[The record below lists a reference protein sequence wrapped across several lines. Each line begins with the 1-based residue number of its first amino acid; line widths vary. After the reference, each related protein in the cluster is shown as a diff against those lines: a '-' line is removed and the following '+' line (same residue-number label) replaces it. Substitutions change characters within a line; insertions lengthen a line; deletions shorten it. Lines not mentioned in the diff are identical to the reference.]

1 MEQEKSSVRHTAGR
15 RSGNKVVISIRNKI
29 LFLIICALVVFGIAS
44 ALLSYKYYQN
54 ASVERSK
61 LLGASASSLVASI
74 IEPDRVSEFIA
85 KGIEAEGYLAT
96 KKKLQ
101 IIKDSSPDI
110 KYVYV
115 YRILP
120 DGCHVV
126 FDLDD
131 DPAGPNQPGD
141 VVKFDESFKQ
151 YLPTLLKGGRI
162 EPVIT
167 DDTYGWLLTV
177 YTPVYSGDGT
187 CQCYAAVDI
196 SMDDL
201 RQNAWEFLWTLAK
214 IFGCVMFAI
223 LVAVLALANRITKPI
238 NSMAETT
245 GSFEFDNEQALED
258 NLKKIRSLN
267 IHSGDEVENLYHAF
281 VQMTDDSVQYVT
293 DLNRKNAMI
302 RRMHQALLIT
312 LADMVESR
320 DENTGQHIRKT
331 ASYVKL
337 ILETMKERGDYADQL
352 TKEFIDNAV
361 NSAPLHDIGKINV
374 SDTILNKPGK
384 LTDEEFAI
392 MKTHTT
398 SGGAIIDSIIN
409 LMPEAE
415 FLKEA
420 KNLALYHHEKWN
432 GKGYPC
438 GLSGENIPL
447 SARVMAVADVFDA
460 LVSKRSYKPGFP
472 YEKALAIIEEERGRH
487 FDPKVVDAFLSVR
500 DKVLTIADS
509 FIEFEKT
516 GVKF

>member
-1 MEQEKSSVRHTAGR
+1 MP
-15 RSGNKVVISIRNKI
+15 
-29 LFLIICALVVFGIAS
+29 F
-44 ALLSYKYYQN
+44 
-54 ASVERSK
+54 
-61 LLGASASSLVASI
+61 
-74 IEPDRVSEFIA
+74 
-85 KGIEAEGYLAT
+85 
-96 KKKLQ
+96 
-101 IIKDSSPDI
+101 
-110 KYVYV
+110 
-115 YRILP
+115 
-120 DGCHVV
+120 
-126 FDLDD
+126 
-131 DPAGPNQPGD
+131 
-141 VVKFDESFKQ
+141 
-151 YLPTLLKGGRI
+151 GGR
-162 EPVIT
+162 E
-167 DDTYGWLLTV
+167 LTL
-177 YTPVYSGDGT
+177 YP
-187 CQCYAAVDI
+187 AA
-196 SMDDL
+196 
-201 RQNAWEFLWTLAK
+201 APGAP
-214 IFGCVMFAI
+214 
-223 LVAVLALANRITKPI
+223 LVL
-238 NSMAETT
+238 
-245 GSFEFDNEQALED
+245 
-258 NLKKIRSLN
+258 LN

-320 DENTGQHIRKT
+320 DKNTGQHIRKT
-331 ASYVKL
+331 AAYVRV
-337 ILETMKERGDYADQL
+337 ILEAMKERGDYADQL

-500 DKVLTIADS
+500 DKVFTIADT